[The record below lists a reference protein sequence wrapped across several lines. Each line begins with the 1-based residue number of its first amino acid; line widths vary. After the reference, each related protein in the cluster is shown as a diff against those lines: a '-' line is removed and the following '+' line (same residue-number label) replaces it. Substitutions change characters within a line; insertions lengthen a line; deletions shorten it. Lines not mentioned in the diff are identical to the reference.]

1 MRATRS
7 RLTEPTTVMRGR
19 ATSGGERSQIV
30 ERRAEQRVVEIEEP
44 RPQRRAV
51 GRGIEPGSIRSE
63 GLAELGEERIQTM
76 IKNIPIGSLGEP
88 EDIGYAAVF
97 LASDAARFITG
108 QTIVVDGGQTLPE
121 IPQ

>member
-1 MRATRS
+1 MRTAALELAPFNVT
-7 RLTEPTTVMRGR
+7 
-19 ATSGGERSQIV
+19 IN
-30 ERRAEQRVVEIEEP
+30 
-44 RPQRRAV
+44 
-51 GRGIEPGSIRSE
+51 GIEPGSIRSE
-63 GLAELGEERIQTM
+63 GLAELGEEAIQKM
-76 IKNIPIGSLGEP
+76 IKIIPAGSLGEP